1 MNTNDDTL
9 KFVELL
15 TTAVSTAESLTPSV
29 GHVRIAL
36 PLSLSPQEFGE
47 ITRYL
52 KQTIHML
59 VLESYKTVEL
69 LS

>member
-36 PLSLSPQEFGE
+36 PLSLSPSRIWRNYAIPETDHPYVSIRKLQN
-47 ITRYL
+47 
-52 KQTIHML
+52 
-59 VLESYKTVEL
+59 S
-69 LS
+69 